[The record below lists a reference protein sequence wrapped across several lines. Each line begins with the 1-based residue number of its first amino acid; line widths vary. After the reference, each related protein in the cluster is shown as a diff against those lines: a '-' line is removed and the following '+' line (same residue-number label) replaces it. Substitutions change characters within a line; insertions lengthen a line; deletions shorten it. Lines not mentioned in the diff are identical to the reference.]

1 MGNRAEFSSC
11 TPRSCKQITR
21 RWPLLL
27 LLACACVNAA
37 GSGVHSFR
45 SGVLSIVVAGVESEF
60 SEARAYQVV
69 VSDELR
75 PLSRL
80 EVNRDGV
87 ITDVW
92 MTDLDGDGAFEIVV
106 ATGLLDGADRGAV
119 DIHEWQDGR
128 FNSTAVAGLPAD
140 DRMAYRGNDQFSVE
154 NHQLRWA
161 FPLFDAPDSDGK
173 AVPSGQMARF
183 RYDYGA
189 NRWLS
194 DSP

>member
-1 MGNRAEFSSC
+1 MGTRVESFSRTSSRR
-11 TPRSCKQITR
+11 PLRVR

-27 LLACACVNAA
+27 LACAAVEAA
-37 GSGVHSFR
+37 GPQAHSFLA
-45 SGVLSIVVAGVESEF
+45 GGLNIVVASVESEF

-75 PLSRL
+75 TLSRL

-87 ITDVW
+87 IADAW

-106 ATGLLDGADRGAV
+106 ATGLLDGDDRGAV

-128 FNSTAVAGLPAD
+128 FSSTAVARLPAD
-140 DRMAYRGNDQFSVE
+140 ERAAYRGNDQFSVE
-154 NHQLRWA
+154 NHQLWWA
-161 FPLFDAPDSDGK
+161 FPLFDAPDADGN
-173 AVPSGQMARF
+173 AVPSGRMARF

-194 DSP
+194 DAP